1 MNSKEG
7 PKFLILVLLDILTF
21 EKQTTKFSGRGCLQR
36 FLSFLSQHCHL
47 VVKQSLTLCD
57 LKLNVIEYLYGFK
70 DLQMTIL
77 SKKRSLL

>member
-1 MNSKEG
+1 MVTAVSIIFESTLPPSGKAIFNS
-7 PKFLILVLLDILTF
+7 V
-21 EKQTTKFSGRGCLQR
+21 
-36 FLSFLSQHCHL
+36 
-47 VVKQSLTLCD
+47 CD